1 MGNGR
6 RILTNT
12 LMLTLSSLAMRSIG
26 MIFQVY
32 LTNRINA
39 AGVGLFGLIM
49 SVYALFTTLA
59 ISGIRFAATRLISE
73 ELAIS
78 PEGKIDKTVRT
89 CLMYGLFFGS
99 LATVLMLIFAKPIG
113 LMWIKDHRSI
123 LSLRVISISLPPL
136 AMSAALSGYFTA
148 VGRVYKSSVSQFIE
162 QLTRIITVAIIY
174 SVFGSDDIEIS
185 CAVIMLGGALG
196 DFVSFTLQYTMYI
209 FDRRRFNKPRKTQKG
224 LERTFRIAFP
234 LALSAYCRT
243 ALSTLQQLLV
253 PVGFQ
258 KAGYSSEKALADYGI
273 IQGMVLP
280 VITFPSALFYSFSEI
295 IVPILTEAQMN
306 KNQIKINSI
315 VNRTLHMTLII
326 AFGIA
331 GILFRYSYELGN
343 LFYGIND
350 VGKYIRVLSL
360 LMPIMYLDSITDGLL
375 RGLGEHMYN
384 MWVNISD
391 SVISVIFVYTLLP
404 KWAIDAY
411 LFIICFTEVFNFSL
425 SIHKLSKISE
435 IKLDMLSLSVS
446 LFSSLAAV
454 SISMLLLR
462 TIGVPLVPTAL
473 SVTFHI
479 VLTLI
484 VYFIFIKLFNCINI
498 ADYKLIKSIFTK
510 KEF

>member
-6 RILTNT
+6 KILTNT

-26 MIFQVY
+26 MVFQVY
-32 LTNRINA
+32 LTKRIHA
-39 AGVGLFGLIM
+39 TGIGLFGLIM
-49 SVYALFTTLA
+49 SVYTLFTTLA

-78 PEGKIDKTVRT
+78 PNGKLDKTVRT
-89 CLMYGLFFGS
+89 CLLYSLFFGS
-99 LATVLMLIFAKPIG
+99 LATVLMLIFAEPIG
-113 LMWIKDHRSI
+113 LMWIKDQRSV

-148 VGRVYKSSVSQFIE
+148 VGRVYKSSISQFLE
-162 QLTRIITVAIIY
+162 QLTRIVTVVVIY
-174 SVFGSDDIEIS
+174 SIFGSDDVETS

-196 DFVSFTLQYTMYI
+196 DFVSFTLQYTMYL
-209 FDRRRFNKPRKTQKG
+209 FDRKRYNAPRSSTKS

-280 VITFPSALFYSFSEI
+280 VITFPSALFYSFSEV

-306 KNQIKINSI
+306 KNQVRINSI
-315 VNRTLHMTLII
+315 VNRTLHLTLII

-350 VGKYIRVLSL
+350 VGKYIRILSL

-391 SVISVIFVYTLLP
+391 AVISVIFVYTLLP
-404 KWAIDAY
+404 KWAINAY
-411 LFIICFTEVFNFSL
+411 LFIICFTEIFNFFL
-425 SIHKLSKISE
+425 SIHRLAKISKIKLNKLS
-435 IKLDMLSLSVS
+435 LAAS

-462 TIGVPLVPTAL
+462 TIGLPLSPSAL
-473 SVTFHI
+473 SVTCHI
-479 VLTLI
+479 ISTLI
-484 VYFIFIKLFNCINI
+484 IYIMLIKLLNCVD
-498 ADYKLIKSIFTK
+498 AREYLLIKSIFRK
-510 KEF
+510 NEF